1 MRNHVI
7 YYNLSDMS
15 GGKPDIG
22 ETLVVMSALG
32 RPLVVIPLLY
42 IRFYSTFLF
51 GFTCIFGNVYSR

>member
-1 MRNHVI
+1 
-7 YYNLSDMS
+7 MS

-51 GFTCIFGNVYSR
+51 GFTCIFGNVYSK